1 LNLRQIKFLVGKE
14 KDVVAIGKNRN
25 LNQKQVVA
33 EEALKVEVKCMKKA
47 DFRPKPIKIAA

>member
-1 LNLRQIKFLVGKE
+1 
-14 KDVVAIGKNRN
+14 VAIGKNRN